1 MQALAAVVMAAVFLH
16 GSPASTDNDDTCDI
30 ATTPAATLLLPGFE
44 VAVSKPRAIAT
55 STLITVVNVAPQPH
69 IARVTLWTDLAHPVM
84 TFNLA
89 LGGYG
94 TESVDLYDVFTRGTI
109 ARHHTAP
116 IDGCT
121 DFANDIPDG
130 ILHEAVMALTSGIT
144 ASCPL
149 TRVGTQHEDAI
160 GYATIDVV
168 ANCSDTFPT
177 SPAYFQND
185 LLYDN
190 VLIGD
195 SEQIWT
201 GQGDAVGTPLVHIR
215 AVPEGGPAGSVVA
228 TNLPYTFYDRYT
240 SGLPSRTMDRR
251 QPLPSMFAAR
261 LRQELHFVTTMTMWR
276 ETYGPAASCAALAT
290 EGRLYL
296 PELVMFDEHEN
307 LTSWQGGCCCVTCP
321 VTVRTTLPLLIRPT
335 TDEMFP
341 TLATSGDT
349 GGWLYL
355 NLNNGGSPA
364 YSAAH
369 PGFAALYTAGP
380 RASQNWVTVTMAND
394 RYSVRFDATPL
405 ANGCSSG
412 KPTGAWI
419 GSGSAVCPPKIQC
432 VPEAKYLGTNTTP

>member
-69 IARVTLWTDLAHPVM
+69 IARVTLWTDLAYPVM

-94 TESVDLYDVFTRGTI
+94 TESVDLYDIFTRGTI

-116 IDGCT
+116 IDACS

-149 TRVGTQHEDAI
+149 TRVGTQHENAI

-177 SPAYFQND
+177 SPAYFQKD

-261 LRQELHFVTTMTMWR
+261 WRQELRFVTTMTLWR
-276 ETYGPAASCAALAT
+276 EGYGTASTCAGAT
-290 EGRLYL
+290 ANAKL
-296 PELVMFDEHEN
+296 PMSEVIRFDEHEN
-307 LTSWQGGCCCVTCP
+307 ATTRISTSPISGP
-321 VTVRTTLPLLIRPT
+321 VTTMQTAALSAPASSDADLPSPS
-335 TDEMFP
+335 
-341 TLATSGDT
+341 ASGDT
-349 GGWLYL
+349 SGWFYL
-355 NLNNGGSPA
+355 NLNNNGSA
-364 YSAAH
+364 SYSAAR
-369 PGFAALYTAGP
+369 PGFAWPYFAGP

-394 RYSVRFDATPL
+394 RYSVRFDAVPL
-405 ANGCSSG
+405 ANGCSLSSPKDG
-412 KPTGAWI
+412 WF
-419 GSGSAVCPPKIQC
+419 GSNSAVCPPKIQC